1 VLSLLLVPALSVSLN
16 ALSVPNALLF
26 EAVRDQAGRSVLFI
40 RDCGWGNLPQDV
52 TPLGVSRCEEWQ
64 SSFSGA
70 GWYKRL
76 AGDRYQYPGDGPTL
90 QRILQQ
96 QRFEEVWL
104 FSGGGDLHSGV
115 AVGQLIRAARLAVRV
130 PSVERVRAAMPWPG
144 PSTHVRCVSAC
155 TVAFM
160 GGLFRFLDPGSTY
173 EVHSASRVLSEVDST
188 RQSLML
194 RGEMRQVASL
204 VCGGARYWAPKLF
217 FYFQNTLLLPTRN
230 PPVAEN
236 EAEYQQYSASGTAG
250 VDYTPDDELADVNR
264 IRLEGVQALQDI
276 YMRLERDC
284 MKAIIAD
291 LRRQPAASRPRA
303 GPALNMV
310 ETMYTVSIK
319 ETQSLSRETM
329 LRMGFLTQEL
339 NVSQPQ

>member
-16 ALSVPNALLF
+16 ALSLPNALLF
-26 EAVRDQAGRSVLFI
+26 EAIRDRDGRAVLFI

-52 TPLGVSRCEEWQ
+52 TSLGVSRCEEWQ
-64 SSFSGA
+64 ESFSGP
-70 GWYKRL
+70 GWYKRQS
-76 AGDRYQYPGDGPTL
+76 GDRYQYEGDAAL
-90 QRILQQ
+90 LRRILQQ
-96 QRFEEVWL
+96 RRFEEAWL

-115 AVGQLIRAARLAVRV
+115 AIGQLLRAARLTVRV
-130 PSVERVRAAMPWPG
+130 PSVERVQAAMPWPS
-144 PSTHVRCVSAC
+144 PDTHVRCVSSC

-160 GGLFRFLDPGSTY
+160 GGFFRFLDAGSTY
-173 EVHSASRVLSEVDST
+173 EVHSASRVLSEVDSA
-188 RQSLML
+188 RKNLML
-194 RGEMRQVASL
+194 RGEMRRVASL
-204 VCGGARYWAPKLF
+204 ACGSARYWAPKLF
-217 FYFQNTLLLPTRN
+217 YYFQNTLLLPTRN

-236 EAEYQQYSASGTAG
+236 ESEYEQYSARGTAG
-250 VDYTPDDELADVNR
+250 VEYTATDESADLNR

-329 LRMGFLTQEL
+329 LRMGFLTQE
-339 NVSQPQ
+339 VSVAPHQ

>member
-1 VLSLLLVPALSVSLN
+1 MLSFLVVPVLSLSLN
-16 ALSVPNALLF
+16 ALAVPNALLF

-52 TPLGVSRCEEWQ
+52 TALGVSRCEEWQ
-64 SSFSGA
+64 SSFSGP
-70 GWYKRL
+70 GVYTRL
-76 AGDRYQYPGDGPTL
+76 SGDRVEYQGDAVTL

-96 QRFEEVWL
+96 RRFDEVWL

-115 AVGQLIRAARLAVRV
+115 AVGQLMRAARLTVRV
-130 PSVERVRAAMPWPG
+130 PSVERVRAAMPWPN
-144 PSTHVRCVSAC
+144 PDTHVRCVSAC

-160 GGLFRFLDPGSTY
+160 GGLFRFLDQGSTY
-173 EVHSASRVLSEVDST
+173 EVHSASRVLTEVDSA
-188 RQSLML
+188 RRSMML

-217 FYFQNTLLLPTRN
+217 YYFQNTLLLPTRN
-230 PPVAEN
+230 PAVAES
-236 EAEYQQYSASGTAG
+236 EAEYQQYSARGSAG
-250 VDYTPDDELADVNR
+250 VDYTSADELADLNR

-303 GPALNMV
+303 GPALAMV

-339 NVSQPQ
+339 NVAPHQ